1 MFQTICDLVPAD
13 GDMPLRA
20 RKLDILRRVLNGT
33 LYEVL
38 PYDFHEERNASGEYI
53 PLRLRRPSVRY
64 AMPRI
69 VTEDSVA
76 LLFSEGHFPT
86 IDSPDRV
93 TRDVLRAVFKS
104 CKLNETMID
113 AAIRGSIGSVAILLR
128 VLSGRPYFSVM
139 ETIYLTPAWR
149 ADAPDTLA
157 SVTERY
163 KISGAALFSAGY
175 TVPDLGIDYWFVRR
189 WDEHSELW
197 FIPQPVTDTY
207 APVLDETRSVTHN
220 LGFVPIAWVRN
231 LPGSSWTGDAAD
243 GACTFRAAIETS
255 IEIDYQL
262 SQAGRGLKYS
272 SDPTLLIKEPA
283 GIEGDIV
290 RSAGNAL
297 VVSEHGDAKLLE
309 IGGTASSAV
318 VEYVRALREF
328 ALESVHGNRA
338 DASRLSAATSGR
350 ALELMNQGLL
360 WLADNLRVSYG
371 EGALVSLARMVL
383 RAGAKY
389 QLRLGQTLLPKMDPD
404 AGISLI
410 WPRWYAPTAE
420 DRQHDA
426 QTLATLTSAGLMST
440 ETAVKS
446 LADTYDVEDVPG
458 ELRRIRADELLA
470 SELSV
475 MAGSKLSTE
484 PSESSA
490 GLLRPETEHQD

>member
-1 MFQTICDLVPAD
+1 MFQTICDLVPID
-13 GDMPLRA
+13 SDMPLRA
-20 RKLDILRRVLNGT
+20 RRLDILRRVLNGT

-38 PYDFHEERNASGEYI
+38 PYDFHEERSASGEYI
-53 PLRLRRPSVRY
+53 PLRMRRPSVRY

-86 IDSPDRV
+86 VDSPDRA
-93 TRDVLRAVFKS
+93 TRDVLGTVFRH

-139 ETIYLTPAWR
+139 ETINLTPTWR

-157 SVTERY
+157 CVTERY
-163 KISGAALFSAGY
+163 KISGAVLFSAGY
-175 TVPDLGIDYWFVRR
+175 DVADLGASYWFTRR
-189 WDEHSELW
+189 WDEQAELW
-197 FIPQPVTDTY
+197 FAPQPVAEAY
-207 APVLDETRSVTHN
+207 QPLLDEARSVTHN
-220 LGFVPIAWVRN
+220 LGFVPIAWIRN
-231 LPGSSWTGDAAD
+231 LPGASWTGDAAD

-283 GIEGDIV
+283 GLEGDLV
-290 RSAGNAL
+290 RGAGNAL
-297 VVSEHGDAKLLE
+297 VVSENGDAKLLE
-309 IGGTASSAV
+309 IGGTAATAV
-318 VEYVRALREF
+318 IDYVRVLREF

-371 EGALVSLARMVL
+371 EGALLTLARMVL
-383 RAGAKY
+383 KAGSKY
-389 QLRLGQTLLPKMDPD
+389 RLRLGDTVLPKLD
-404 AGISLI
+404 AHAGLSLI
-410 WPRWYAPTAE
+410 WPRWYPPTAE

-446 LADTYDVEDVPG
+446 LADTYDIEDVPG
-458 ELRRIRADELLA
+458 EIARIRADDRPASVTADVTGTRPLEI
-470 SELSV
+470 SELQRD
-475 MAGSKLSTE
+475 GSLV
-484 PSESSA
+484 A
-490 GLLRPETEHQD
+490 ND

>member
-1 MFQTICDLVPAD
+1 MFQTICNLVPVD
-13 GDMPLRA
+13 SDLPLRA
-20 RKLDILRRVLNGT
+20 RRLDILRRVLNGT
-33 LYEVL
+33 LYEAL
-38 PYDFHEERNASGEYI
+38 PYDFHEERSASGEYI

-86 IDSPDRV
+86 VDSPDRT
-93 TRDVLRAVFKS
+93 TRDLLSAIFRY

-113 AAIRGSIGSVAILLR
+113 AAVRGSIGSVAILLR

-139 ETIYLTPAWR
+139 ETINLTPIWR

-163 KISGAALFSAGY
+163 KISGTVLFSAGY
-175 TVPDLGIDYWFVRR
+175 NVPDLGASYWFTRR
-189 WDEHSELW
+189 WDEQAELW
-197 FIPQPVTDTY
+197 FVPQPVADAY
-207 APVLDETRSVTHN
+207 EPVLDEARSVTHN
-220 LGFVPIAWVRN
+220 LGFVPIAWIRN
-231 LPGSSWTGDAAD
+231 LPGASWTGDPAD

-272 SDPTLLIKEPA
+272 SDPTLLIKEPV
-283 GIEGDIV
+283 GVEGDLV
-290 RSAGNAL
+290 RGAGNAL
-297 VVSEHGDAKLLE
+297 IVSEHGDAKLLE
-309 IGGTASSAV
+309 IGGTAATAV
-318 VEYVRALREF
+318 IEYVRVLREF

-371 EGALVSLARMVL
+371 EGALLSLARMVL
-383 RAGAKY
+383 KAGSKY
-389 QLRLGQTLLPKMDPD
+389 RLRLGDAVLPKLD
-404 AGISLI
+404 AHAGLGLI
-410 WPRWYAPTAE
+410 WPRWYPPTAE

-446 LADTYDVEDVPG
+446 LADTYDIEDVPG
-458 ELRRIRADELLA
+458 EITRIRMDDQRAPATTDRPVVEPLPA
-470 SELSV
+470 AVSRSE
-475 MAGSKLSTE
+475 GSLTV
-484 PSESSA
+484 
-490 GLLRPETEHQD
+490 DD

>member
-13 GDMPLRA
+13 SDMPLRA
-20 RKLDILRRVLNGT
+20 RRLDILRRVLNGT

-38 PYDFHEERNASGEYI
+38 PYDFHEERTASGEYI

-86 IDSPDRV
+86 VDSPDRG
-93 TRDVLRAVFKS
+93 TRDVLGSIFRY

-113 AAIRGSIGSVAILLR
+113 AAIRGSIGSVAILMR
-128 VLSGRPYFSVM
+128 VLAGRPYFSVM
-139 ETIYLTPAWR
+139 DTINLTPTWR

-157 SVTERY
+157 AVTERY
-163 KISGAALFSAGY
+163 KISGAMLFSAGY
-175 TVPDLGIDYWFVRR
+175 NVVDLGASYWFTRR
-189 WDEHSELW
+189 WDEQAEMW
-197 FIPQPVTDTY
+197 FVPQPVGEAY
-207 APVLDETRSVTHN
+207 EPELDEARSVTHN
-220 LGFVPIAWVRN
+220 LGFVPIAWIRN
-231 LPGSSWTGDAAD
+231 LPGASWTGDTAD

-283 GIEGDIV
+283 GVEGDLV
-290 RSAGNAL
+290 RGAGNAL

-309 IGGTASSAV
+309 IGGTAATAV
-318 VEYVRALREF
+318 IEYVRVLREF

-371 EGALVSLARMVL
+371 EGALLALARMVL
-383 RAGAKY
+383 RAGSKY
-389 QLRLGQTLLPKMDPD
+389 RLRLGDSVLPKLDPH
-404 AGISLI
+404 AGLSLI
-410 WPRWYAPTAE
+410 WPRWYPPTAQ

-446 LADTYDVEDVPG
+446 LADTYDIEDVPG
-458 ELRRIRADELLA
+458 EIARIRTDDHLA
-470 SELSV
+470 SAA
-475 MAGSKLSTE
+475 AGVTE
-484 PSESSA
+484 AKPRAVSDQKFDGSHAAS
-490 GLLRPETEHQD
+490 D

>member
-13 GDMPLRA
+13 NDMPLRA
-20 RKLDILRRVLNGT
+20 RRLDILRRVLNGT
-33 LYEVL
+33 LYEAL

-86 IDSPDRV
+86 VDSPDRA
-93 TRDVLRAVFKS
+93 TRDILSAIFKS

-139 ETIYLTPAWR
+139 ETINLTPAWR
-149 ADAPDTLA
+149 PDAPDTLA

-163 KISGAALFSAGY
+163 KITGAALFSAGY
-175 TVPDLGIDYWFVRR
+175 SVPDLGANYWFTRR
-189 WDEHSELW
+189 WDEQAELW
-197 FIPQPVTDTY
+197 FIPQPTTDAY
-207 APVLDETRSVTHN
+207 EPLLDEARSVTHN

-231 LPGSSWTGDAAD
+231 LPGASWTGDPAD

-283 GIEGDIV
+283 GIEGDLV

-371 EGALVSLARMVL
+371 EGALLSLARMVL
-383 RAGAKY
+383 KAGSKY
-389 QLRLGQTLLPKMDPD
+389 RLRLGDSLLPKLD
-404 AGISLI
+404 ANAALSLI
-410 WPRWYAPTAE
+410 WPRWYPPTAE

-446 LADTYDVEDVPG
+446 LADTYDIEDVPG
-458 ELRRIRADELLA
+458 ELRRIRAGELLA
-470 SELSV
+470 SDPAV
-475 MAGSKLSTE
+475 AAGSKTPSLAATSPDGLQSLSN
-484 PSESSA
+484 
-490 GLLRPETEHQD
+490 

>member
-1 MFQTICDLVPAD
+1 MFQTICDLVPSDA
-13 GDMPLRA
+13 GMPLRA
-20 RKLDILRRVLNGT
+20 RRLDILQRVLNGT
-33 LYEVL
+33 LYDVL
-38 PYDFHEERNASGEYI
+38 PYDFHEERTASGEYI

-86 IDSPDRV
+86 VDSPDRA
-93 TRDVLRAVFKS
+93 TRDTIAAVFKMTR
-104 CKLNETMID
+104 LNETMID
-113 AAIRGSIGSVAILLR
+113 AAIRGSIGSVAILFR

-139 ETIYLTPAWR
+139 ETVNLTPVWR

-157 SVTERY
+157 AVTERY
-163 KISGAALFSAGY
+163 KITGPTLFAAGY
-175 TVPDLGIDYWFVRR
+175 DVPDLGATYWFTRR
-189 WDEHSELW
+189 WDTQAEVW
-197 FIPQPVTDTY
+197 FVPQSIMDTS
-207 APVLDETRSVTHN
+207 APVIDEARSVTHH

-231 LPGSSWTGDAAD
+231 LPGTSWTGDPAD

-283 GIEGDIV
+283 GVEGELV

-309 IGGTASSAV
+309 IGGTASGAV
-318 VEYVRALREF
+318 VDYVRALREF

-338 DASRLSAATSGR
+338 DASRLSAAASGR

-360 WLADNLRVSYG
+360 WLADNLRISYG
-371 EGALVSLARMVL
+371 EGALLSLARMVL

-389 QLRLGQTLLPKMDPD
+389 RLRLGDVPLPELD
-404 AGISLI
+404 AEAGLSLI
-410 WPRWYAPTAE
+410 WPRWYPPTAQ
-420 DRQHDA
+420 DRQLDA
-426 QTLATLTSAGLMST
+426 QTLATLTSSGLMSV

-446 LADTYDVEDVPG
+446 LADTYDIEDVPA
-458 ELRRIRADELLA
+458 ELTRIRAGLATSMSAELKPASLLA
-470 SELSV
+470 T
-475 MAGSKLSTE
+475 AGPVE
-484 PSESSA
+484 
-490 GLLRPETEHQD
+490 